1 MLEAF
6 QSLREELAAKQ
17 KVEVDSS
24 LLPSKPGSSS
34 NTAAPLDLPPSR
46 SGTNIPSEAMDVD
59 YGPALPPRLVST
71 QPSSEQYVAPSEGHP
86 EEVSYSHKKQSH
98 RQPVDPS
105 SASDQL
111 NEDSDEPRIPS
122 SRSKKHS
129 DKSKHKSRSRYVSF
143 TSEEDHSPVARHRS
157 SKPSRAQPSGVAS
170 DQDLPQHDPDPPYY
184 REVALSDMPSQY
196 SEEVDTFRR
205 ILSLPDPRESM
216 PRSSTSVLGL
226 DDEKGRQELRPRGP
240 SSILPLSSVIK
251 DAFDKFQHDFKAA
264 NLSEGKYVKPPPST
278 SKWYKVGQPTF
289 QDKIQELNTD
299 FAKICITP
307 RPSGSPVARVPLP
320 VLKELELQAR
330 QNISTLNFT
339 AAFAKTSSSCNASL
353 EKCQHSIKSTVK
365 KIKSQI
371 QKGANPEK
379 AAKRG
384 YEEVADYL
392 DFWNKTVLVQHRALT
407 CLSKSLAHILQRE
420 LYSMANTG
428 LLRREAEMTLLHPQL
443 GETRRQE
450 LRNSSF
456 WGPSLF
462 ESQLVKEGED
472 FLLKKGTSKDSQGF
486 APYQNKPFRGP
497 HKKRGSYR
505 KRPYGA
511 IPLKAVTSPFPREE
525 ENPTSEAPGVVF
537 DPTIEEGGVETPLP
551 NDSSKASLS
560 PPVGGRLRSFRRDW
574 LTNKCSQNVLNII
587 TNGYVLPFRSKP
599 NLIRF
604 PLILSEYK
612 AQQKDQALATC
623 IQSLLSKNAIERVD
637 NVKSLGF
644 YSRLFLVPKPH
655 QRWRPVIDLSRLN
668 TFLHV
673 EKFKMETPESI
684 RTSLIPG
691 EWVSSIDLS
700 DAYLHIPIHPSSRK
714 YLRFCYKAQVFQ
726 FTSLPFGLATAPQVF
741 TMIVKEVKLMALS
754 RGLRIHQYLDDWLIR
769 SQSQEEAQVNTQA
782 VVELT
787 QSLGWIINQEKS
799 ELKPTQVFSFV
810 GYEYHLDSAL
820 VKPTQ

>member
-1 MLEAF
+1 M
-6 QSLREELAAKQ
+6 
-17 KVEVDSS
+17 
-24 LLPSKPGSSS
+24 
-34 NTAAPLDLPPSR
+34 
-46 SGTNIPSEAMDVD
+46 
-59 YGPALPPRLVST
+59 
-71 QPSSEQYVAPSEGHP
+71 
-86 EEVSYSHKKQSH
+86 
-98 RQPVDPS
+98 
-105 SASDQL
+105 
-111 NEDSDEPRIPS
+111 
-122 SRSKKHS
+122 
-129 DKSKHKSRSRYVSF
+129 SF
-143 TSEEDHSPVARHRS
+143 SSEEDQSPVARHRS

-226 DDEKGRQELRPRGP
+226 DDEKVRQELRPRGP
-240 SSILPLSSVIK
+240 SPILPLSSVIK

-299 FAKICITP
+299 FDKICITP
-307 RPSGSPVARVPLP
+307 RPSGAPLARVPLP

-339 AAFAKTSSSCNASL
+339 AAFAKTASSCNASL
-353 EKCQHSIKSTVK
+353 EKCQHCIKSKVK

-392 DFWNKTVLVQHRALT
+392 DFWNKTALVQHRALT

-472 FLLKKGTSKDSQGF
+472 FFLKKGTSKDSQGF

-505 KRPYGA
+505 KRPYGGN
-511 IPLKAVTSPFPREE
+511 TSQSSNQSFP
-525 ENPTSEAPGVVF
+525 S
-537 DPTIEEGGVETPLP
+537 
-551 NDSSKASLS
+551 
-560 PPVGGRLRSFRRDW
+560 GR
-574 LTNKCSQNVLNII
+574 
-587 TNGYVLPFRSKP
+587 GKP
-599 NLIRF
+599 NFR
-604 PLILSEYK
+604 
-612 AQQKDQALATC
+612 
-623 IQSLLSKNAIERVD
+623 
-637 NVKSLGF
+637 G
-644 YSRLFLVPKPH
+644 
-655 QRWRPVIDLSRLN
+655 
-668 TFLHV
+668 
-673 EKFKMETPESI
+673 
-684 RTSLIPG
+684 
-691 EWVSSIDLS
+691 
-700 DAYLHIPIHPSSRK
+700 
-714 YLRFCYKAQVFQ
+714 
-726 FTSLPFGLATAPQVF
+726 
-741 TMIVKEVKLMALS
+741 S
-754 RGLRIHQYLDDWLIR
+754 RGRFRPHNR
-769 SQSQEEAQVNTQA
+769 GRGRGNPPSQ
-782 VVELT
+782 
-787 QSLGWIINQEKS
+787 
-799 ELKPTQVFSFV
+799 
-810 GYEYHLDSAL
+810 
-820 VKPTQ
+820 